1 MSTRLNKHKYKVSG
15 TYYNIYYGGG
25 QIIGQPND
33 EYECTVDNVDKW
45 FEDHNASRKADGE
58 SEESI
63 DEFVIEEI
71 NVILF
76 NKTKESNN
84 GNK

>member
-1 MSTRLNKHKYKVSG
+1 MTTRLNKHKYKVSD

-45 FEDHNASRKADGE
+45 FEDHNADRVADGE

-71 NVILF
+71 NVLFF
-76 NKTKESNN
+76 NKK
-84 GNK
+84 

>member
-1 MSTRLNKHKYKVSG
+1 MTTRLNKHKYKVSE

-71 NVILF
+71 NIILF
-76 NKTKESNN
+76 NKTK
-84 GNK
+84 